1 MRIQSPLSHL
11 SEILKQV
18 VISAKQYQATLATN
32 EAATRAVLIDP
43 VLRALGWDTAN
54 PHMVEVEKYAQQNR
68 VDYALNDHQK
78 QIRIIVEAK
87 SLGTNLE
94 KSDLTMS
101 LVNYAFAFNLR
112 YIFLTDGVTWVHFTD
127 FQPGNIRVPRILN
140 LANDNLIDCAGY
152 LVQHLDAAKF
162 WPMGQDIDDLAQ
174 KVQLLETQLSAVQQE
189 LEAIK
194 QVPSRIATQATTIP
208 TPVSSPLSGPS
219 TQLRSQEPTTSY
231 HNGTQDFIELDR
243 ITETNNKRPCQMLLP
258 DGSIVEVR
266 NWRNVLQRAYEF
278 IFKHYPQIRIPL
290 PDRSGKKIMLLNY
303 TQPHNGSFDTVKLN
317 DRTVY
322 IYTNYDS
329 LKCILNA
336 HYLFEQLP
344 QSLRP
349 KPAGLLLENR
359 QDS

>member
-18 VISAKQYQATLATN
+18 VISAKQYHTTLSTN

-54 PHMVEVEKYAQQNR
+54 VHMVEVEKYHQHNR
-68 VDYALNDHQK
+68 LDYALNDNHK
-78 QIRIIVEAK
+78 QIQIIIEAK

-94 KSDLTMS
+94 KNDLIMS
-101 LVNYAFAFNLR
+101 LVNYAFVFKLR
-112 YIFLTDGVTWVHFTD
+112 YIFLTDGLTWMHFTD
-127 FQPGNIRVPRILN
+127 FQPGNIKIPRILN
-140 LANDNLIDCAGY
+140 LASDNLIDCAGY

-162 WPMGQDIDDLAQ
+162 WPMGEDIDDLAQ
-174 KVQLLETQLSAVQQE
+174 KVQHLETQLDAVQQE
-189 LEAIK
+189 LERIK
-194 QVPSRIATQATTIP
+194 QKTSIIVPQPNTISISP
-208 TPVSSPLSGPS
+208 KPQVLEPSNRLQSSD
-219 TQLRSQEPTTSY
+219 PTTSY
-231 HNGTQDFIELDR
+231 GNDIQGFIELDR